1 MILITENLS
10 TLKIHK
16 LTQEQY
22 DRERIAGRIDPSA
35 IYLTPDEVNG
45 SGGTSVFIQDDEPT
59 GADTGTLWLDTDE
72 EGSGGGSY
80 EIPVFNLT
88 EMGLPV
94 LSLDGTRAEAETD
107 TTALRAALASGLVKV
122 TLNVYFNGYPVTVTA
137 IDRAHY
143 VDAEDTYQVCT
154 MLHTSRND
162 AHYMHLGVFNVSS
175 TDISACIL
183 PVAQEGKT
191 PVKGV
196 DYYTE
201 EDKAEMV
208 NAVLAALPDADLP
221 KAETGVF

>member
-45 SGGTSVFIQDDEPT
+45 SGGTPVFIQDDEPT

-72 EGSGGGSY
+72 EGTGGGSVGGSY
-80 EIPVFNLT
+80 EIPAFNLT

-94 LSLDGTRAEAETD
+94 LSLDGTRAEVETD

-143 VDAEDTYQVCT
+143 VDAEDIYQVCT

-162 AHYMHLGVFNVSS
+162 AHYMHLGVFNVRS
-175 TDISACIL
+175 TDITACIL

-191 PVKGV
+191 PEKGV
-196 DYYTE
+196 DYWTE

-208 NAVLAALPDADLP
+208 DAVLAALPTW
-221 KAETGVF
+221 TGGSY